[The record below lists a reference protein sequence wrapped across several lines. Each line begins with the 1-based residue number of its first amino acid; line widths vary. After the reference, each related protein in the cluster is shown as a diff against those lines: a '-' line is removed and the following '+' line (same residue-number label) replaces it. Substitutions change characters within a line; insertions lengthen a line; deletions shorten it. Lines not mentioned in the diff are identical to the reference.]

1 MTYDFLVVRSNIRLK
16 TYQRLMMI
24 QCGRHI
30 SLGCCSAKYLVFAGS
45 RGGLRRG
52 GYYCATTGRDLY
64 DGFRLFCLKMAY
76 EILIGVVIVAQV
88 IK

>member
-1 MTYDFLVVRSNIRLK
+1 MTYDFLVVRSNIWVK

-24 QCGRHI
+24 QCGRYI

-52 GYYCATTGRDLY
+52 GYYCATTGLLY
-64 DGFRLFCLKMAY
+64 EPVLLFAY
-76 EILIGVVIVAQV
+76 QQKKLIVITLN
-88 IK
+88 IHK